1 MAERDRIRS
10 KISQLLEQ
18 PLEALTDDTE
28 LIALVSSSFLLVEMI
43 IEMQEEFG
51 VRFNQADMAGVTSV
65 GQLIALFDE
74 RMTGDT

>member
-1 MAERDRIRS
+1 MADRDRIRS

-18 PLEALTDDTE
+18 PLEALTDDAE
-28 LIALVSSSFLLVEMI
+28 LIALVSNSFLLVEMI

-51 VRFNQADMAGVTSV
+51 VRFNQADMAGVTSI

>member
-18 PLEALTDDTE
+18 PLEALTDDAE

-65 GQLIALFDE
+65 GQLIELFDE

>member
-18 PLEALTDDTE
+18 PLEALTDDAE
-28 LIALVSSSFLLVEMI
+28 LIALVSNSFLLVEMI

-51 VRFNQADMAGVTSV
+51 VRFNQADMAGVTSI

>member
-1 MAERDRIRS
+1 MADRDRIRS

-18 PLEALTDDTE
+18 PLEALTDDAE
-28 LIALVSSSFLLVEMI
+28 LIALVSNSFLLVEMI